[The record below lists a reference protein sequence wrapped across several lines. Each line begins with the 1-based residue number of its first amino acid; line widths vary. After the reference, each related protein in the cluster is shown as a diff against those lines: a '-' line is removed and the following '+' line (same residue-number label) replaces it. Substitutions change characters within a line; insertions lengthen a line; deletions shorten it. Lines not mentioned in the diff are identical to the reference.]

1 MVYYVSGNKPRALG
15 MTAVLG
21 VGVTIAVVLAVD
33 RQRRRREVKG
43 SPLGE
48 DVAADGGEW
57 PQLPAST
64 AREPRV
70 ATSA

>member
-1 MVYYVSGNKPRALG
+1 

-33 RQRRRREVKG
+33 RQRRRREVEG

-48 DVAADGGEW
+48 DVAADGWEL
-57 PQLPAST
+57 PELPAST
-64 AREPRV
+64 AREPPAGYSGLMDSDSVR
-70 ATSA
+70 AGRS

>member
-1 MVYYVSGNKPRALG
+1 VSGNKPRALG

-21 VGVTIAVVLAVD
+21 VSVTIAVVLAVD
-33 RQRRRREVKG
+33 RRRRRREVER

-48 DVAADGGEW
+48 DVATDGGERT
-57 PQLPAST
+57 QLPAS
-64 AREPRV
+64 RGL